1 MTVEVQKHEW
11 LVLSSNWSNQ
21 GNFRQELRLAEASI
35 DVSSQQ
41 ISPEIASNDT
51 IDIHHRDYLEDQ
63 SFS

>member
-11 LVLSSNWSNQ
+11 LVLSRNWSNQ
-21 GNFRQELRLAEASI
+21 GNFRKELRLAEASI

-51 IDIHHRDYLEDQ
+51 IDINHRNYLEDQ